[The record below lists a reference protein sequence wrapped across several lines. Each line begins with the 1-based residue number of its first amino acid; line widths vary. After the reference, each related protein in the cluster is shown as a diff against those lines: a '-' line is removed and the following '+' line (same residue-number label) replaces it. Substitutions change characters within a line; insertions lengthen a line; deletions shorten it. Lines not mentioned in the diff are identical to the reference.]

1 MSTKRRWSP
10 STGVCFRIVTTIA
23 LNHADVLLDMSTT
36 TSNTA
41 NRTDQA
47 EDAVRELNAIAL
59 GASGAI
65 VAAAVMLLLGVFGA
79 VGVYEGAVAM
89 MEQWHLFFEP
99 TVVGTVAGMV
109 EAAVISFV
117 LVYAFA
123 WLYNALAR

>member
-1 MSTKRRWSP
+1 
-10 STGVCFRIVTTIA
+10 
-23 LNHADVLLDMSTT
+23 MSTT

-47 EDAVRELNAIAL
+47 EDAVRELNAVAL

-117 LVYAFA
+117 LAYAFA

>member
-1 MSTKRRWSP
+1 
-10 STGVCFRIVTTIA
+10 
-23 LNHADVLLDMSTT
+23 MSTT

-47 EDAVRELNAIAL
+47 EDVVRELNAIAL
-59 GASGAI
+59 GASGAV

-99 TVVGTVAGMV
+99 TVVGTVAGMA

>member
-1 MSTKRRWSP
+1 
-10 STGVCFRIVTTIA
+10 
-23 LNHADVLLDMSTT
+23 MSTT

-47 EDAVRELNAIAL
+47 EDVVRELNAIAL
-59 GASGAI
+59 GASGAV

-123 WLYNALAR
+123 WLYNAFAR

>member
-1 MSTKRRWSP
+1 
-10 STGVCFRIVTTIA
+10 
-23 LNHADVLLDMSTT
+23 MSTT

-41 NRTDQA
+41 NRTDRA